1 VNELAH
7 TIAETLAHQRELKGL
22 TIAQLSA
29 KTKISER
36 FIEAM
41 EKGDFSFL
49 PMVYVRAFLRNLA
62 GELGLDPEVMV
73 RQVASLSES
82 GKTEE
87 KVVSSVLAEESA
99 ASLTIADVRTV
110 DGESKPVHPGSMPA
124 SDQPKDYRM
133 VIVSGISVLAILLIA
148 LFFIL
153 NRPKDEAPLFDAG
166 TIVEKPEPMPTAK
179 ADSSNLIPLDVQS
192 EQAQN
197 LEDQLNLTIQTIDT
211 AWVRIVYQDSLV
223 DEGMFAPGGGRNW
236 ISYNQ
241 FYLKIGNAGGVHL
254 FLNGQ
259 DLGMAGARGRTAS
272 LRIDKTGLVRIT
284 DDEFPAIMKLPQH
297 P

>member
-1 VNELAH
+1 VNELAR

-22 TIAQLSA
+22 TIGQLSA

-41 EKGDFSFL
+41 EKGEFSFL
-49 PMVYVRAFLRNLA
+49 PPVYVRAFLRNLA

-73 RQVASLSES
+73 RQVTALAES

-87 KVVSSVLAEESA
+87 KVAAVPAEESVA
-99 ASLTIADVRTV
+99 AVSVADVRTV
-110 DGESKPVHPGSMPA
+110 DGESKPVRPGSMLA
-124 SDQPKDYRM
+124 AEQAKDYRM
-133 VIVSGISVLAILLIA
+133 VIVGAVAVVGIILIA

-153 NRPKDEAPLFDAG
+153 NRPEDETPLFDTG
-166 TIVEKPEPMPTAK
+166 TIVEKPEPMPAAK
-179 ADSSNLIPLDVQS
+179 ADSSNLIPLEVQP

-197 LEDQLNLTIQTIDT
+197 IEDELNLTIQTIDT
-211 AWVRIVYQDSLV
+211 AWVRIVYRDSLV
-223 DEGMFAPGGGRNW
+223 DEGMFGPGGGRSW
-236 ISYNQ
+236 ITYDR
-241 FYLKIGNAGGVHL
+241 FYLKVGNAGGVHL

-284 DDEFPAIMKLPQH
+284 DNDFPAIMKMPQQ